1 MFENKKRMVDN
12 RLNLKQDRLDK
23 LLRKD
28 LREFRRSI
36 DLINYQI
43 AQKVFKNVILEDPR
57 DKRLM
62 DTEAK
67 K

>member
-36 DLINYQI
+36 DLINHQI